1 MVCGSCL
8 MNIEGIGLF
17 LGRLLALAGLT
28 ALLSEAAART
38 GAGLLPFIRWRS
50 RAAR

>member
-1 MVCGSCL
+1 